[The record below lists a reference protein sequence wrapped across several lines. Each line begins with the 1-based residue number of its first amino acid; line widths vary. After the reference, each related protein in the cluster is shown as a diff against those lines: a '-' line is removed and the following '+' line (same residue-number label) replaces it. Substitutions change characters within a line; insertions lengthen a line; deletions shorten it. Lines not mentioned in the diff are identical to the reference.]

1 MNFLRYFVPLVFN
14 LYSLL
19 ILARV
24 LLSWVHLRPDHPVV
38 LFIHEATE
46 PVLKPLRKIIPPM
59 GMVDISPIAAL
70 ILLQILE
77 SLISG
82 LLGI

>member
-14 LYSLL
+14 LYSIL

-24 LLSWVHLRPDHPVV
+24 LLSWVHLRPDHPAVV
-38 LFIHEATE
+38 FIHEATE
-46 PVLKPLRKIIPPM
+46 PVLKPLRMIIPPM

-77 SLISG
+77 SLISA
-82 LLGI
+82 LLGF